1 MLRISFFASLI
12 FIYVLLCTHLVFAQQ
27 DDARKVITELSS
39 EKYFGRGYLKHGDKK
54 AAHFL
59 QKRFSKLGLKPV
71 DDKWFQH
78 FTHPVNRFPK
88 NVSLTTDTK
97 SWIPGK
103 EFLIHHQSPSAN
115 GTWPIAWADSAE
127 IISSL
132 NNDFDS
138 CYVIT
143 RQVFSKLQKEITSL
157 LFKRKKGVLVILEPH
172 KLTWS
177 VGTLVFNIPV
187 IEVYDSLF
195 SRQTKS
201 ITLHADAEFNAQYN
215 SRNVIGVITGNKI
228 PDSLIVI
235 TAHYDHLGGM
245 GNKTFFPG
253 ANDNASGVAMLL
265 SLAEYFTKQENRQP
279 YSILFIAFAG
289 EEAGLQGSKYYT
301 EHPLLPLSKIRFLI
315 NLDLLGTGD
324 EGIMVVNATEF
335 ERDFSIL
342 QSINDTAKY
351 VSNVGKRGK
360 AKNSDHYYFSEK
372 GVPAFF
378 IYTLGGVTWY
388 HDVMDKSETL
398 PLTKYNNVFQLL
410 KSFIIALQ

>member
-127 IISSL
+127 IISDL

-157 LFKRKKGVLVILEPH
+157 LFKRKKGALVILEPH

-289 EEAGLQGSKYYT
+289 EEAGLQG
-301 EHPLLPLSKIRFLI
+301 
-315 NLDLLGTGD
+315 
-324 EGIMVVNATEF
+324 
-335 ERDFSIL
+335 
-342 QSINDTAKY
+342 
-351 VSNVGKRGK
+351 
-360 AKNSDHYYFSEK
+360 
-372 GVPAFF
+372 
-378 IYTLGGVTWY
+378 
-388 HDVMDKSETL
+388 
-398 PLTKYNNVFQLL
+398 
-410 KSFIIALQ
+410 